1 MGLHCPESNVPIR
14 VDGRYRIQECLGS
27 GSYATVYKAVNV
39 INRRTYAIKL
49 EPCPD
54 GTSIVEQEYYILK
67 QLEGYIGFPHAH
79 WFGRESRFDELLSHL
94 QYIHSQGY
102 IHSDI
107 KPQNILM
114 GIGDQ
119 SLTTFII
126 DFGIAKRTPAFTSIN
141 SHLGAKLGR
150 HDDIESLVYV
160 LIYFLR
166 GSLPWLQIKQN
177 GSTRSSILK
186 LKQKIFVETLC
197 SGLPCELSTI
207 LLYTRML
214 SFSETP
220 NYDYIRSL
228 LRGLGGN
235 SVPEVESIVRDELY
249 GLPCPMTLI
258 ENTQCPAPSKS
269 ADQEQPIV
277 KTMIKLS

>member
-1 MGLHCPESNVPIR
+1 MGLHCPESDVPIR
-14 VDGRYRIQECLGS
+14 VDGRYRIQGCLGS

-39 INRRTYAIKL
+39 INRLTYAIKL

-54 GTSIVEQEYYILK
+54 GTSTVEQEYYILK
-67 QLEGYIGFPHAH
+67 QLEGSVSFPRAH
-79 WFGRESRFDELLSHL
+79 WFGRESRFDVLVLDLLGPSLHELLTRRKKCSPPTVRHLGDQLLSHL

-126 DFGIAKRTPAFTSIN
+126 DFGIAKRYCDSDTGGHIPFRQAARCLTGTPAFTSIN
-141 SHLGAKLGR
+141 SHLGAELGQ

-186 LKQKIFVETLC
+186 LKQKIIVETLC

-214 SFSETP
+214 SFS
-220 NYDYIRSL
+220 
-228 LRGLGGN
+228 
-235 SVPEVESIVRDELY
+235 VR
-249 GLPCPMTLI
+249 P
-258 ENTQCPAPSKS
+258 
-269 ADQEQPIV
+269 
-277 KTMIKLS
+277 